1 MDEQQTQE
9 EGDAQYVFV
18 KLANGENIMCTTF
31 SDLTKVQKLK
41 FLEVIDPIQIFSF
54 KIPHNGVIIEKF
66 IFQAWAPFSKT
77 TSTNIPMNNI
87 VFVGEL
93 KEYFIE
99 RYIDYITDPNAQQVL
114 EETGPEMMEEG
125 NEEAIDEMLEEF
137 IQENNDTKKWY
148 H

>member
-18 KLANGENIMCTTF
+18 KLSNGDNLMCTTF
-31 SDLTKVQKLK
+31 TNISQVQGIQ

-54 KIPHNGVIIEKF
+54 KMPHNGNIIEKF
-66 IFQAWAPFSKT
+66 IFQAWTPFSKT
-77 TSTNIPMNNI
+77 TATMIPINNV
-87 VFVGEL
+87 VFVGHL
-93 KEYFIE
+93 KDYFIE

-114 EETGPEMMEEG
+114 QESGPEVMEDDDETTV
-125 NEEAIDEMLEEF
+125 EEMTEELLEE
-137 IQENNDTKKWY
+137 NNNTKKWY